1 MPDVKQRL
9 AAIGFV
15 PIGDTPAEF
24 AAYPEGREA
33 RSGRKV
39 ISEAG
44 IKLSI
49 P

>member
-1 MPDVKQRL
+1 MALTDVKEKL
-9 AAIGFV
+9 AAVGFA

-24 AAYPEGREA
+24 TTFL
-33 RSGRKV
+33 RSENGKWAKV

-44 IKLSI
+44 IKL